1 MSNEKDENLVTVY
14 TSTNNA
20 IIALVKSMLDDAGIQ
35 YLAKGDNLQDT
46 FAINAFPVEFQVMP
60 ADVDAAKELLKD
72 VDVGDGSMG
81 YGYEEGEDSGEE
93 VSGDVK

>member
-1 MSNEKDENLVTVY
+1 MSKENDENLVTVY

-46 FAINAFPVEFQVMP
+46 FAINAFPVEFQVLT

-72 VDVGDGSMG
+72 VDVGEDSMG
-81 YGYEEGEDSGEE
+81 YGYEEGEDSGDTGP
-93 VSGDVK
+93 GDEK